1 MGGSGNFKQAAMFIS
16 VANCIKKNK
25 QTKKYEKK
33 KIPNPGLKFNPS
45 FFIFLFKNLW
55 KKIFPFLFRTSN
67 HHVDH

>member
-16 VANCIKKNK
+16 VANCIKKK
-25 QTKKYEKK
+25 QTNKKHEKK

-45 FFIFLFKNLW
+45 FFISLFKNLL